1 VQPYEV
7 ICAPYVVYV
16 APVGSSFPNLD
27 TSFGAGGF
35 TSAQNSPPAPWTT
48 IGTAGNKSYIDT
60 GVTVSHPQ
68 TIGTFVPGGSTAIR
82 KAWRQTEELTVA
94 FSIADLSPTQY
105 SFMINNATV
114 VTQAATGGAPG
125 DQHFE
130 MLRGVLINSFS
141 LLVRG
146 VSPFQEAYFA
156 QYEIGA
162 AYNAGNAAPVFSK
175 QGPAVLAVEWHAYE
189 LTVGTLATFR
199 AANTP

>member
-1 VQPYEV
+1 VAY
-7 ICAPYVVYV
+7 I
-16 APVGSSFPNLD
+16 APVGSAFPNLD
-27 TSFGAGGF
+27 TPVTA
-35 TSAQNSPPAPWTT
+35 APWTT
-48 IGTAGNKSYIDT
+48 IGTAGSRSYIDA

-82 KAWRQTEELTVA
+82 KAWRQTEELTVV
-94 FSIADLSPTQY
+94 FSLADLSPSQY
-105 SFMINNATV
+105 ALQLNNATV
-114 VTQAATGGAPG
+114 NSTVQTTGIPG

-130 MLRGVLINSFS
+130 VMRGVLINSFA

-146 VSPFQEAYFA
+146 VSPFQEAYSA
-156 QYEIGA
+156 QYEISA

-189 LTVGTLATFR
+189 LNLNSLATFR

>member
-1 VQPYEV
+1 MQPYEV
-7 ICAPYVVYV
+7 ICSPYVVYI
-16 APVGSSFPNLD
+16 APTGSTFPNLD
-27 TSFGAGGF
+27 T
-35 TSAQNSPPAPWTT
+35 SPPAPWTT

-82 KAWRQTEELTVA
+82 KAWRQTEELSVA
-94 FSIADLSPTQY
+94 FSIADLSPAQY
-105 SFMINNATV
+105 ALELNNAAV
-114 VTQAATGGAPG
+114 VSQSATGGAPG

-130 MLRGVLINSFS
+130 VLRGVNVNAFS

-146 VSPFQEAYFA
+146 ISPFNEAYSA
-156 QYEIGA
+156 QYEVAG

-189 LTVGTLATFR
+189 IIIGQLATFR